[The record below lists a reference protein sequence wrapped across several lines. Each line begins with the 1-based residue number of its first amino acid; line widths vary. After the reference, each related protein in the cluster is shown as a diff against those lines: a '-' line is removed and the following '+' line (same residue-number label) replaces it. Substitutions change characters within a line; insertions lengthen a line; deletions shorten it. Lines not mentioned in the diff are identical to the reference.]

1 MREAK
6 NAKLDYTYIVVS
18 GIVVEGAISMIKRKF
33 RLVSF
38 DTPRE
43 SHEVISYLDKT
54 GWFRDDKDK
63 VKWVEVY
70 RASLMGGSKEERAVS
85 LDTLFKTE
93 GERLEA

>member
-1 MREAK
+1 M
-6 NAKLDYTYIVVS
+6 NAKMDCMYTYIVVS
-18 GIVVEGAISMIKRKF
+18 GIVVEGAVSMIKRKF

-43 SHEVISYLDKT
+43 SQEVISYLDKT
-54 GWFRDDKDK
+54 GWFRDDK